1 MLDPSVVV
9 LVRHRSFNQRIVL
22 EGTSEHTRTKEGRVT
37 KLLSLAAAIGVS
49 LFCVAA
55 TSAMPLALLEQT
67 QASLTIPVAG
77 GCGLGFHRDP
87 YGECRRN
94 GYYGG
99 AHYGGAVAPGVV
111 VAVPGV
117 AVAPR
122 VVGPSCRRC
131 NAYRCWYVC

>member
-1 MLDPSVVV
+1 M
-9 LVRHRSFNQRIVL
+9 
-22 EGTSEHTRTKEGRVT
+22 T

-77 GCGLGFHRDP
+77 SCGLGFHRDP

-99 AHYGGAVAPGVV
+99 AYYGGVGGAHYGGAVARQV
-111 VAVPGV
+111 
-117 AVAPR
+117 
-122 VVGPSCRRC
+122 
-131 NAYRCWYVC
+131 WW